1 MNFQIVRERPRDAAL
16 IESLLDRTFGFDR
29 NRKTVCRLREGEAPM
44 SALCFV
50 AHAPDGELLGS
61 LRFWAVRIGA
71 ARAVLLGPLS
81 VAPALQGAGIGRAL
95 LRHGLSEARRLGERL
110 CVVVGDPAYYGPF
123 GFGAAAASGLILPGP
138 VEAQRFQVLEIV
150 PGALDGVSG
159 LVGRAEQD
167 ARRRGLRRALYQRPL
182 VLAA

>member
-1 MNFQIVRERPRDAAL
+1 MNFQVVRERPRDAAL

-29 NRKTVCRLREGEAPM
+29 NRKTVYRLRESEAPM

-50 AHAPDGELLGS
+50 AHGELLGS

-71 ARAVLLGPLS
+71 ARAVLLGPLA

-123 GFGAAAASGLILPGP
+123 GFGAAAASGLSRPGP
-138 VEAQRFQVLEIV
+138 VEAQRFQVLENV
-150 PGALDGVSG
+150 PGALDGISG